1 MNEWL
6 NKDLK
11 YNWHPYTQMS
21 RLEDD
26 PPLFIEKA
34 DGIKLYDDDGNW
46 YYDTIAS
53 WWCNVHGH
61 GHPRI
66 RNAVQEQMER
76 LDHVLFAAVAHRPA
90 SELAERL
97 VSITPEKLRRVFYS
111 DDGST
116 AVEVALKMSVKYWRN
131 QGREAKRGFV
141 CLRPGYHGDTVGGMS
156 VSGVTLFRQSFA
168 PLLFDSTSVPGPYCY
183 RCPLG
188 LDRDSCDLACLQ
200 AMEESVREN
209 ADRTAGIIL
218 EPLLMAAGGM
228 IVYPEEYLQGVARIA
243 QRYGL
248 HLIVDE
254 VATGFGRTGQMFA
267 CDRAGVNPDFMCL
280 SKGITGGTMPLAATL
295 TTRDVYEAFLGEPGG
310 DRTFYH
316 GHTYTANP
324 VGCAAALSSLEL
336 IGQNDLLSHV
346 RNLSPVLHDGMQQ
359 LRTLPRVGDCRHIG
373 FMAALELV
381 KDDDSRDPYPS
392 WHPLL
397 RKIYQNGLRHN
408 IMLRPLGNIIY
419 LFPPLCTNRRQLE
432 DILHRTADTLRESL
446 G

>member
-131 QGREAKRGFV
+131 QGREAKRSFV

-446 G
+446 